1 MVIGVVKMPNVKI
14 VFFAS
19 LKERIG
25 VASYKAQ
32 LNLPITVEELKTQ
45 LSKEL
50 EGGESILTSGIQSS
64 IDFEFSRDTDVIPE
78 NVQEVA
84 FFPPVTGG

>member
-1 MVIGVVKMPNVKI
+1 MTNVKV

-19 LKERIG
+19 LKERMG
-25 VASYKAQ
+25 TSSYKIKAD
-32 LNLPITVEELKTQ
+32 LPLTVKEFKVH

-50 EGGESILTSGIQSS
+50 EGGEFILESGIQSS
-64 IDFEFSRDTDVIPE
+64 IDFEFSRDTDVIPV

>member
-1 MVIGVVKMPNVKI
+1 MQNVNV

-19 LKERIG
+19 LKERMGI
-25 VASYKAQ
+25 ASYEAQ
-32 LNLPITVEELKTQ
+32 LNLPVTVEELKHK

-50 EGGESILTSGIQSS
+50 NNGGSLLESGIQSS

-78 NVQEVA
+78 NVKEVA